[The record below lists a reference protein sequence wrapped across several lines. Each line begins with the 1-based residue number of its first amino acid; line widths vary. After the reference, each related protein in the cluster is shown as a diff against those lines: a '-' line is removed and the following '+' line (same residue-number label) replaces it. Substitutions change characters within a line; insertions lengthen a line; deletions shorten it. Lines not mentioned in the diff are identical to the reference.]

1 MNTLL
6 FENKQD
12 LERPYLHIKVN
23 KLTLNGLLDS
33 GSSITILGKDSH
45 KILLKLGLSLR
56 KDQLILGTV
65 ANGQPIKSI
74 GTISLPVI
82 YNNQFSIITAHVIPD
97 VHEPLILGIDFW
109 KTFNIAPSILRNINT
124 HSSSQNDNFLVHS
137 TSTNLHTFKN
147 LTNTQQ
153 ELANIVIEKFK
164 QISTETKPLGK
175 THLAEHHIDTGDH
188 PPIRQRCYR
197 LSPEK
202 QKALRTEVDEMLK
215 LDVIEPC
222 ESPWLSPVIVTPKKD
237 GTWRFC
243 VDSRKLNSIT
253 RKDAYKLPLISDI
266 LDNLKNCKYLSS
278 IDIAKAFWEIPL
290 RKEDRPKTAFHVPGR
305 GMYQFK
311 VMPFGL
317 TNAPATQQRFLDN
330 LLSDLMLDNTIF
342 CYLDDIV
349 IATPT
354 FEKHVELL
362 TKLISKLSQA
372 NITVNFAKCSF
383 FRNELKYLG
392 YIVNQ
397 DGLQTDPSKVQA
409 ILNIQTPK
417 SVKDVK
423 RFLGTASWYRRFVP
437 NLSTLTAPLTKLTST
452 SKKAP
457 PFKWTP
463 EADKAFNS
471 IKQALVSTPILACP
485 DFTKPFAVHCDASAY
500 GIGAMLTQEF
510 DGIEKPIAYM
520 SKTLT
525 APQRNYSI
533 TERELLSVITALE
546 HWRCYLDN
554 GKQFTIYTDHSALQW
569 FLRLDNPTG
578 RLARW
583 CIRLSMFNFEIKH
596 KRGSEHLVP
605 DQLSRIAH
613 VNTFKTSFEQSKDTW
628 YNSVFDKCKINPTST
643 PDYLIKNNKLFKYCR
658 AVSEHNSEFNWKL
671 VIPSEFRE
679 SIIAENHN
687 SPTAA
692 HFGIFKTYHR
702 LKLNYYW
709 PGMYKDVALFISKCE
724 TCLAYKHQNQN
735 TIGLMGKPKN
745 CSRPFQTIAIDLIG
759 PLPLSRKLN
768 RFILVVTC
776 CFSKYCLI
784 YPIKRATSSIIKH
797 ILENLVFMNYGIPET
812 IILDNGPQMISAE
825 LKELFDKYK
834 IPHVHYTPRYCPQVN
849 PVERYNKTLITAI
862 ASFVDDDHR
871 TWDLHLNH
879 IQFAINSSV
888 NETTKFT
895 PSFLVFGRELVT
907 CGSIYSDTDSTDD
920 LIYAPRD
927 IYAENLGY
935 LIPVFSQVQS
945 RLYKAHQI
953 NAKLYDKHRQYK
965 EFNIGDIVWRRN
977 YPLSSSNKY
986 FSAKLAPKFIKC
998 IVTHKV
1004 SPLVYELTDFN
1015 HKPLGRWH
1023 IKDIK
1028 PISN

>member
-1 MNTLL
+1 MI
-6 FENKQD
+6 
-12 LERPYLHIKVN
+12 HC
-23 KLTLNGLLDS
+23 
-33 GSSITILGKDSH
+33 
-45 KILLKLGLSLR
+45 
-56 KDQLILGTV
+56 
-65 ANGQPIKSI
+65 
-74 GTISLPVI
+74 
-82 YNNQFSIITAHVIPD
+82 
-97 VHEPLILGIDFW
+97 
-109 KTFNIAPSILRNINT
+109 
-124 HSSSQNDNFLVHS
+124 
-137 TSTNLHTFKN
+137 TSTNLHTFQN
-147 LTNTQQ
+147 LTITQQ
-153 ELANIVIEKFK
+153 ELANIIIEKFK
-164 QISTETKPLGK
+164 QISTDTKPLGK

-188 PPIRQRCYR
+188 SPIRQRCYR

-202 QKALRTEVDEMLK
+202 QKALKNEVDEMLK

-222 ESPWLSPVIVTPKKD
+222 ESPWLSPVIITPKKD

-290 RKEDRPKTAFHVPGR
+290 NKDDRPKTAFHVPGR

-330 LLSDLMLDNTIF
+330 LLCDLMLDNTIF

-349 IATPT
+349 IATST
-354 FEKHVELL
+354 FEQHVELL
-362 TKLISKLSQA
+362 TKLITKLTQA
-372 NITVNFAKCSF
+372 NITVNFSKCSF

-409 ILNIQTPK
+409 ILNIKTPT
-417 SVKDVK
+417 SAKDVK
-423 RFLGTASWYRRFVP
+423 KFLGTASWYRRFIP

-452 SKKAP
+452 KKNAP
-457 PFKWTP
+457 SFKWSP
-463 EADKAFNS
+463 EADKAFIS

-554 GKQFTIYTDHSALQW
+554 GQKFTIYTDHTALQW

-583 CIRLSMFNFEIKH
+583 CIRLSMFNFDIKH
-596 KRGSEHLVP
+596 KQGSEHVVP

-613 VNTFKTSFEQSKDTW
+613 INSFNMTFDQSKDTW
-628 YNSVFDKCKINPTST
+628 YNSIFDKCKLKPTST
-643 PDYLIKNNKLFKYCR
+643 PDYTIKNNKLFKYTR
-658 AVSEHNSEFNWKL
+658 SNTPFNSEYSWKL
-671 VIPSEFRE
+671 VVPSEHRDT
-679 SIIAENHN
+679 IISENHCT
-687 SPTAA
+687 PTAA
-692 HFGIFKTYHR
+692 HFGSFKTYHR
-702 LKLNYYW
+702 IKLNYFW
-709 PGMYKDVALFISKCE
+709 PGMYKDIATFISRCD
-724 TCLAYKHQNQN
+724 TCLAYKHSNQN
-735 TIGLMGKPKN
+735 ALGLMGGPKR
-745 CSRPFQTIAIDLIG
+745 CSRPFQCLSIDFIG
-759 PLPLSRKLN
+759 PLPITRKLN

-776 CFSKYCLI
+776 CFSKFCLLF
-784 YPIKRATSSIIKH
+784 PIKRATTAIIKH

-812 IILDNGPQMISAE
+812 VILDNGPQMISTE
-825 LKELFDKYK
+825 LTDMLHSHN
-834 IPHVHYTPRYCPQVN
+834 IPHIHFIPRHCPQVN
-849 PVERYNKTLITAI
+849 TVERYNRTIITAV

-871 TWDLHLNH
+871 TWDNHLHK

-888 NETTKFT
+888 NEATNFS
-895 PSFLVFGRELVT
+895 PAFLVFGRELVP
-907 CGSIYSDTDSTDD
+907 CGSVYLNKDTTED
-920 LIYAPRD
+920 LIFSPRD
-927 IYAENLGY
+927 VYAENLGQ
-935 LIPVFSQVQS
+935 LIPIFNKVQS
-945 RLYKAHQI
+945 RLYSLHQAHANYYNQ
-953 NAKLYDKHRQYK
+953 HRQNF
-965 EFNIGDIVWRRN
+965 EFNTGDIVWKRN
-977 YPLSSSNKY
+977 YPISSSEKH
-986 FSAKLAPKFIKC
+986 FSAKLAPKFVKC
-998 IVTHKV
+998 IISDKI
-1004 SPLVYELTDFN
+1004 SPLVYNLNDIHHN
-1015 HKPLGRWH
+1015 NLGRWH
-1023 IKDIK
+1023 IKDLK
-1028 PISN
+1028 PISHQK